1 MRRPSLDLS
10 EPSRNIEE
18 SNGDPSDGH
27 AMDLDLDLDFA
38 MSPTDQDTRDQDARI
53 YSPPPR
59 IADRFYRPSH
69 ARRRDSAASSRRNSI
84 SSAHSRCSSI
94 HASSAHP
101 DQQSKYV
108 AQHLRRAS
116 FLEDRR
122 ARLADRAAHAE
133 KVRLRAALAKAAPR
147 GQASEEKALAAQQ
160 ARERNLAEIAATCAE
175 EVRKAKQVAEQTKE
189 KRELEVARIKSQLEE
204 RMAEAQRRR
213 EELLSKNTSRKVR
226 VNSAS
231 RKPVDVLDHLGQ
243 REARNL
249 SDQDA
254 ARTIQGWWRGLVR
267 KRAVDEFNSIGLS
280 IDSIRDTD
288 FDTVATLLA
297 QENVLRVAARLLRLC
312 GLQEGDPNS
321 VAEMAACRT
330 FMSAFLILG
339 QPNKVLSTKED
350 SIDSNADDN
359 VAAATNRLPAADLN
373 NPQLQDLISKAKDL
387 LITFENILTWLTPG
401 NRYTI
406 PPSMRN
412 AIPEAYAVFYNAF
425 IAWKS
430 RDSNALVEVM
440 VMQFVELDAIY
451 QTVKESTD
459 DAAAALYRQSIEQSQ
474 LMLIVRIKRL
484 AGQETGK
491 KLIFKAVAEARKAR
505 KAKKQI
511 TGDTRPRVADNTA
524 GDASATANSLV
535 SPESQTLTPPSTPLS
550 RGQGHS
556 TSQQPS
562 FAPKAGLM
570 GLIPDNR
577 VVVHELAIN
586 KEYQIPTEDY
596 VEQQAAMTR
605 PVWAHMRATA
615 QADDQEAN
623 FRIFLNMASNIRDK
637 LQRLLKP
644 GNSMY
649 NLIGEILDP
658 ELAERQFY
666 LGNFSYEKFF
676 AAMASLLPKLCAP
689 FRDDEVN
696 TLIREKLNDGN
707 VIDRVEALLG
717 FIDVMLCD
725 YVNYLM
731 RMAAPQLI
739 ESAAQYEAKRFAQE
753 IAAGEVRLSVAENA
767 WREAV
772 NKVMAEVQRRD
783 PEGINHPKSR
793 PTASRFYA
801 QMLVDV
807 FTTLSLPAS
816 PEQVPEMLRLDM
828 ARITKVSTM
837 VQRII
842 TVGAVLLQ
850 CKNLLKRDVRTQWKT
865 EASRVLAVLENEHPS
880 LDTALDGTMAAL
892 EAGRSMPAATR
903 TQLRQLVR
911 KVLESSREMA
921 RTGIEPTQPVL
932 RLLLTR
938 LRGNILARLVPGSSS
953 ANEKVKAANSAG
965 EKLASLGLSEFVDRV
980 RQISDLL
987 DKVGSVDRAAHST
1000 WWDAVA
1006 IKVQQETIES

>member
-1 MRRPSLDLS
+1 
-10 EPSRNIEE
+10 
-18 SNGDPSDGH
+18 
-27 AMDLDLDLDFA
+27 
-38 MSPTDQDTRDQDARI
+38 
-53 YSPPPR
+53 
-59 IADRFYRPSH
+59 
-69 ARRRDSAASSRRNSI
+69 
-84 SSAHSRCSSI
+84 
-94 HASSAHP
+94 
-101 DQQSKYV
+101 
-108 AQHLRRAS
+108 
-116 FLEDRR
+116 
-122 ARLADRAAHAE
+122 
-133 KVRLRAALAKAAPR
+133 
-147 GQASEEKALAAQQ
+147 
-160 ARERNLAEIAATCAE
+160 
-175 EVRKAKQVAEQTKE
+175 
-189 KRELEVARIKSQLEE
+189 
-204 RMAEAQRRR
+204 MA
-213 EELLSKNTSRKVR
+213 R
-226 VNSAS
+226 VNERET
-231 RKPVDVLDHLGQ
+231 RK
-243 REARNL
+243 L

-254 ARTIQGWWRGLVR
+254 ARKIQGWWRAVVR
-267 KRAVDEFNSIGLS
+267 KRAVDEFLKLGLS

-288 FDTVATLLA
+288 FDTVVELLA
-297 QENVLRVAARLLRLC
+297 RENVLHVAARMLRLC
-312 GLQEGDPNS
+312 GLQEGEPNS

-339 QPNKVLSTKED
+339 HPNKVLSTKND
-350 SIDSNADDN
+350 SAEPTTDVENAM
-359 VAAATNRLPAADLN
+359 AATSRLPAADLN

-387 LITFENILTWLTPG
+387 LISFENILAWLTPAS
-401 NRYTI
+401 RYTV

-451 QTVKESTD
+451 QTVKDSTD
-459 DAAAALYRQSIEQSQ
+459 DAAAALYRQSIQDSQ

-484 AGQETGK
+484 AGQEKGK
-491 KLIFKAVAEARKAR
+491 KLIFQAVAEARKAR
-505 KAKKQI
+505 KAKKQT
-511 TGDTRPRVADNTA
+511 TGDTKPRIAENSA

-550 RGQGHS
+550 RGQGQS
-556 TSQQPS
+556 ASQQQS
-562 FAPKAGLM
+562 TAPKTGLM
-570 GLIPDNR
+570 GLLPDNR
-577 VVVHELAIN
+577 IVVHELAIN

-596 VEQQAAMTR
+596 VEQQAAITK
-605 PVWAHMRATA
+605 PLYAHMKATVD
-615 QADDQEAN
+615 ADDNEAN
-623 FRIFLNMASNIRDK
+623 FRIFLIMAGNIKDK

-658 ELAERQFY
+658 EMAERQFTV
-666 LGNFSYEKFF
+666 GNFSYEKFF
-676 AAMASLLPKLCAP
+676 TAMASLLPKLCAP
-689 FRDDEVN
+689 FRDEEVK
-696 TLIREKLNDGN
+696 TLIQDKLADGN
-707 VIDRVEALLG
+707 VIDRVEALIG

-731 RMAAPQLI
+731 RIAAPQLI
-739 ESAAQYEAKRFAQE
+739 ESAPQYEAKRFAQE
-753 IAAGEVRLSVAENA
+753 LAAGDVRLTVAENA
-767 WREAV
+767 WRAAT

-793 PTASRFYA
+793 PNASRFYA

-807 FTTLSLPAS
+807 FTSLSLPAS
-816 PEQVPEMLRLDM
+816 PDQVPEMLHLDIS
-828 ARITKVSTM
+828 RISKVSTM

-865 EASRVLAVLENEHPS
+865 EASRILAVLENEHAS
-880 LDTALDGTMAAL
+880 VDTTLEGTMAAL
-892 EAGRSMPAATR
+892 EAGRSMPTATKA
-903 TQLRQLVR
+903 QLRQLVR
-911 KVLESSREMA
+911 KILEASQEMA
-921 RTGIEPTQPVL
+921 RTGVEPTQPVL

-953 ANEKVKAANSAG
+953 ASEKVKAANTAG

-987 DKVGSVDRAAHST
+987 DKIGSVDRAAHGT

>member
-101 DQQSKYV
+101 DQQSKYL

-189 KRELEVARIKSQLEE
+189 KREQEVARIKSQLEE

-267 KRAVDEFNSIGLS
+267 KRAVDEFNSLGLS

-288 FDTVATLLA
+288 FDTVAALLA
-297 QENVLRVAARLLRLC
+297 QENVLHVAARLLRLC
-312 GLQEGDPNS
+312 GLQEGEPNS

-359 VAAATNRLPAADLN
+359 VAATTNRLPAADLN

-459 DAAAALYRQSIEQSQ
+459 NAAAALYQQSIEQSQ

-484 AGQETGK
+484 AGQEMGK

-511 TGDTRPRVADNTA
+511 TGDTRPRVADNSA

-556 TSQQPS
+556 TSQQLP
-562 FAPKAGLM
+562 FPPKAGLM

-586 KEYQIPTEDY
+586 KEYQIPAEDY
-596 VEQQAAMTR
+596 VEQQAAITR

-753 IAAGEVRLSVAENA
+753 IAAGEVRLSVAENV

-772 NKVMAEVQRRD
+772 SKVMAEVQRRD

-850 CKNLLKRDVRTQWKT
+850 CKNLLKRDVRSQWKT

>member
-101 DQQSKYV
+101 DQQSKYL
-108 AQHLRRAS
+108 AQHLRRAT

-189 KRELEVARIKSQLEE
+189 KREQEVARIKSQLEE

-231 RKPVDVLDHLGQ
+231 RKPVDVLGHLGQ

-267 KRAVDEFNSIGLS
+267 KRAVDEFNSLGLS

-288 FDTVATLLA
+288 FDTVAALLA
-297 QENVLRVAARLLRLC
+297 QENVLHVAARLLRLC
-312 GLQEGDPNS
+312 GLQEGEPNS

-359 VAAATNRLPAADLN
+359 VAATTNRLPAADLN

-459 DAAAALYRQSIEQSQ
+459 NAAAALYQQSIEQSQ

-484 AGQETGK
+484 AGQEKGK

-511 TGDTRPRVADNTA
+511 TGDTRPRVADNSA

-556 TSQQPS
+556 TSQQLP

-586 KEYQIPTEDY
+586 KEYQIPAEDY
-596 VEQQAAMTR
+596 VEQQAAKTR

-753 IAAGEVRLSVAENA
+753 IAAGEVRLSVAENV

-772 NKVMAEVQRRD
+772 SKVMAEVQRRD

-816 PEQVPEMLRLDM
+816 PEQVPEMLRLDI

-850 CKNLLKRDVRTQWKT
+850 CKNLLKRDVRSQWKT